1 MTPNVFLG
9 VVERVSKSVK
19 PGARLRPFFQTSSD
33 KKSWVAPEEE
43 FLNSGVVSWWE
54 PPPETEEKQIWT
66 FQVEPSW
73 SFDPSNMHHDAF
85 MVRKG
90 TPSPALELIVLP
102 QIADLEDARSLLV
115 ESGIPLERYA
125 TRHLFFRHRSGLTIG
140 PLDFTIRDGR
150 LYVNE
155 RDTPLP
161 LYQWRDDLGCAEL
174 DGHHIL
180 PIDATLDKIGEV
192 DFSPTAVFLK
202 HVLREIKDMPPALIE
217 DAKLTKKLIS
227 QYSSALDKVSLK
239 PSQAQRLK
247 RLRKLGERASLG
259 IEFGETAASEL
270 LSLPAVKKLVSDAK
284 ESAIRAAFEERRGAV
299 AELDEQRIAL
309 EGQVERLQ
317 AEADRLHDAISTAT
331 QEQDALLTGFDAR
344 VQDKFEEIGR
354 NATTFLANVAVLRAA
369 LSGEGRQK
377 PATGP
382 AVAKGKRPD
391 IESLSA
397 EHIVKAVRR
406 RFEAAGLGPVL
417 PSVLVSSWASGY
429 VPMLFGALA
438 RDVLT
443 AASESLFGGD
453 IHFATLG
460 PTMTSPA
467 DLLGIP
473 VASPLGVSVVS
484 EVVAAASRSDDLAL
498 LVFDNINL
506 AQLDSLVVPLIR
518 QYSVFHSECPS
529 ASRSMQY
536 PTPLGMWPANLLLAG
551 VLIDS
556 PLALPM
562 SREIWTYATLVDARP
577 RRARLS
583 AKAAEPRTAQN
594 ALCLGHEA
602 WTEWLRSIASCPT
615 SAAGLIAGHV
625 SRRAE
630 SDTRFKRMSRRL
642 ADTIDHAAQEMSD
655 EKRAGLLLEALVP
668 YLLSRDVKPESI
680 LDGEA
685 PTDVSTEDDFIDQ
698 VTTLFEEWGL
708 EVR

>member
-9 VVERVSKSVK
+9 VVERVLKSGK
-19 PGARLRPFFQTSSD
+19 PGARLRPFFQASPD

-54 PPPETEEKQIWT
+54 PPPEIEEKQIWT

-73 SFDPSNMHHDAF
+73 SFDRSNIHHDAF
-85 MVRKG
+85 MVVKG

-115 ESGIPLERYA
+115 ESGIPLERCA
-125 TRHLFFRHRSGLTIG
+125 TRRLFFRDRSGLTVG

-155 RDTPLP
+155 RDAPLP
-161 LYQWRDDLGCAEL
+161 LYHWRDDLRCAEL

-180 PIDATLDKIGEV
+180 PIEAPLDKIGEV

-202 HVLREIKDMPPALIE
+202 HVLREIKEMPPALIE

-227 QYSSALDKVSLK
+227 QYSFALDKVSLK
-239 PSQAQRLK
+239 PYQTQRLK
-247 RLRKLGERASLG
+247 RLRKLGELASLG
-259 IEFGETAASEL
+259 IEFGETAVSDL
-270 LSLPAVKKLVSDAK
+270 LSLPTVKELVSDAK
-284 ESAIRAAFEERRGAV
+284 ESAIRAALEERRAAL
-299 AELDEQRIAL
+299 AELDDKRIAL
-309 EGQVERLQ
+309 EGQVERFQ
-317 AEADRLHDAISTAT
+317 AEADRLRDAISTAT
-331 QEQDALLTGFDAR
+331 QEQDELLTGFDVR
-344 VQDKFEEIGR
+344 VQDKFEEVRR

-369 LSGEGRQK
+369 LSGEGRPK
-377 PATGP
+377 PAAGP
-382 AVAKGKRPD
+382 AVSKGKRPD
-391 IESLSA
+391 VEPLSA

-406 RFEAAGLGPVL
+406 RFEAAGLGSAL

-429 VPMLFGALA
+429 VPMLFGVLA

-460 PTMTSPA
+460 PTMTSPS
-467 DLLGIP
+467 DLLGLS
-473 VASPLGVSVVS
+473 VASPFGVSIVS
-484 EVVAAASRSDDLAL
+484 DVVAAASRSDDLVI

-506 AQLDSLVVPLIR
+506 AQLDSLVLPLVR
-518 QYSVFHSECPS
+518 QYSAFHSECPS

-562 SREIWTYATLVDARP
+562 SREIWTYATLVDASP
-577 RRARLS
+577 RRTRS
-583 AKAAEPRTAQN
+583 STKTAEPRTAQG

-602 WTEWLRSIASCPT
+602 WTEWLRTIGSCPT
-615 SAAGLIAGHV
+615 SGTGLIAGHV
-625 SRRAE
+625 SRRVD
-630 SDTRFKRMSRRL
+630 SNSRFKRMSRRL
-642 ADTIDHAAQEMSD
+642 ADTIDHMAQEMSE
-655 EKRAGLLLEALVP
+655 EKRAGLLLETLIP
-668 YLLSRDVKPESI
+668 YLLSRDVKPASI

-685 PTDVSTEDDFIDQ
+685 PTDVSTEDDFIDL
-698 VTTLFEEWGL
+698 VTTLFEKWGL